1 MTIEDQ
7 LLERLHAPAAGRDD
21 PPMVTVTQSV
31 PCERCGRIVRV
42 AMSALRP
49 PSFDQIDEQVECPE
63 IQERR
68 GKGEGGLLLM
78 MCSSLKRS
86 LDAGCESVEVI
97 ATPRDDG
104 DSGQVVCR
112 IPGVS
117 STYYSAD
124 EARGRAEIWDAHG
137 HTKLAA
143 RLRAAAV
150 KAERQRV
157 SRARVAIGVGAMA
170 IVVAGGWFAL
180 LREPQLASPPPP
192 AQQFSETSDASPSP
206 AAVQPAP
213 DTSVSQPASAATEA
227 APVPS
232 RDAPTGAVTRSLSS
246 DPSQSQAVEP
256 EPPTPSPAQDAAMAA
271 DATSPAESAPA
282 AAAAPNA
289 SPTPSAEKVHL
300 PDLVMIPGGT
310 FAMGGVEVAE
320 LPVHQVTVKPFALG
334 KFPVTIGEWKEC
346 VADQACAAEL
356 ATGADDNPVS
366 NVSYDDAKAYLAWL
380 SKVVGKPFRLPTE
393 AEWEYAARGGKSTR
407 FWWGDQ
413 MRPGMA
419 NCKGCNDTG
428 EPAQLMKVGGFNA
441 NPFGLFDM
449 GGCVDQWVADS
460 WHRSYQ
466 GAPADGSAWVDEDGF
481 ARVIRSGSWKNDAS
495 YVRAGSR
502 DHYDARVRYPTHG
515 FRVALSL
522 EGL

>member
-1 MTIEDQ
+1 
-7 LLERLHAPAAGRDD
+7 
-21 PPMVTVTQSV
+21 MVTVTQSV
-31 PCERCGRIVRV
+31 PCERCGRTVRV
-42 AMSALRP
+42 ALSSLRP
-49 PSFDQIDEQVECPE
+49 PCFDQIDEQVECPE

-86 LDAGCESVEVI
+86 LDAGCASVEVN
-97 ATPRDDG
+97 ATPRNDG
-104 DSGQVVCR
+104 DGGQVVCR
-112 IPGVS
+112 IPGIS
-117 STYYSAD
+117 STYYSPE

-137 HTKLAA
+137 HAKLAA
-143 RLRAAAV
+143 RLRAAAA
-150 KAERQRV
+150 KAERQPV
-157 SRARVAIGVGAMA
+157 SRGRVAIGLGAMI
-170 IVVAGGWFAL
+170 IVIAGGWFVLVRA
-180 LREPQLASPPPP
+180 PAPPPPP
-192 AQQFSETSDASPSP
+192 ASEQLSETSDASPGPAGVQSAP
-206 AAVQPAP
+206 GSANSQVASVPADAAAVPPQ
-213 DTSVSQPASAATEA
+213 
-227 APVPS
+227 
-232 RDAPTGAVTRSLSS
+232 DAPSGAMTRSLSS
-246 DPSQSQAVEP
+246 DAAQGPAVEP
-256 EPPTPSPAQDAAMAA
+256 QPPTPSPAQDTAAA
-271 DATSPAESAPA
+271 DAPAPADAAPA
-282 AAAAPNA
+282 AASTATAASNPA
-289 SPTPSAEKVHL
+289 DKMHL
-300 PDLVMIPGGT
+300 PELVMISGGT

-346 VADQACAAEL
+346 VADNACAAEL
-356 ATGADDNPVS
+356 ATGPDDNPVS
-366 NVSYDDAKAYLAWL
+366 NVSYDDAKGYLAWL

-407 FWWGDQ
+407 FGWGDQ

-419 NCKGCNDTG
+419 NCKGCNDSG
-428 EPAQLMKVGGFNA
+428 EPGQLMKVGGFQA

-460 WHRSYQ
+460 WHKNYQ

-502 DHYDARVRYPTHG
+502 DRYDGRVRYPTHG

-522 EGL
+522 